1 MEMSIERK
9 TGRFT
14 EGLRYLGYA
23 LEVFGVIGFELLLA
37 YLIEPKLYQRDIKDF
52 DTIQTIIHWIVTC
65 SVWGLG
71 AYLVVKECRKKSGLD
86 LIDNLKN
93 IPIFDRENPI
103 KAKQWV
109 MIAAGTVLCLVS
121 TWIDWNGSKVLTEF
135 SRRGPLLFTFQYI
148 YYLFEVALVLLIII
162 FGQMAFE
169 KWSGNNSFPFGGVLV
184 ALTWGLGHWLSKGSM
199 ATGLYTAAGGFVFG
213 SVYLLTNRNVKL
225 SYILLCIMFI
235 L

>member
-71 AYLVVKECRKKSGLD
+71 A
-86 LIDNLKN
+86 
-93 IPIFDRENPI
+93 
-103 KAKQWV
+103 
-109 MIAAGTVLCLVS
+109 
-121 TWIDWNGSKVLTEF
+121 
-135 SRRGPLLFTFQYI
+135 
-148 YYLFEVALVLLIII
+148 
-162 FGQMAFE
+162 
-169 KWSGNNSFPFGGVLV
+169 
-184 ALTWGLGHWLSKGSM
+184 
-199 ATGLYTAAGGFVFG
+199 
-213 SVYLLTNRNVKL
+213 
-225 SYILLCIMFI
+225 
-235 L
+235 